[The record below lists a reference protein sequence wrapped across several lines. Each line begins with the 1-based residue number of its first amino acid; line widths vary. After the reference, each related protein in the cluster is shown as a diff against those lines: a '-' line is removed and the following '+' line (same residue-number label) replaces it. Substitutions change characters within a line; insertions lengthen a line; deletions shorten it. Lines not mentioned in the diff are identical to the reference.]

1 MSDTSLRPR
10 RSKRGASK
18 AASKRGASGRRPS
31 RALGVVG
38 VLGELLITAGVLV
51 FLFLGWYFGVHD
63 AQQRAEQNE
72 TAAAMSDQWTV
83 PKPAAP
89 EPEPAV
95 VPAPEFGEGYAVLKV
110 PRFGS
115 DYATV
120 IAEGAV
126 LSVLEQHI
134 GHFEGTAQPGEI
146 GNFAVAGHRT
156 TWGRP
161 LNLIHELVPN
171 DALVVETAD
180 GWYTYRY
187 RSGEIV
193 KPQAMD
199 VLLPVP
205 RQPGVEPTEAMITLV
220 ACHPMF
226 SARERFIGYGALESF
241 TPRVDG
247 PPASLAAPDGA

>member
-10 RSKRGASK
+10 R
-18 AASKRGASGRRPS
+18 RRPS
-31 RALGVVG
+31 RGASRGLGIVG

-51 FLFLGWYFGVHD
+51 FLFIGWYFGIHD
-63 AQQRAEQNE
+63 AQQRAEQDE
-72 TAAAMSDQWTV
+72 TAAALSDQWQV
-83 PKPAAP
+83 PEPTAEPAKPAP
-89 EPEPAV
+89 VAV
-95 VPAPEFGEGYAVLKV
+95 PTPEFGEGYAVLKV
-110 PRFGS
+110 PRFGP
-115 DYATV
+115 DYGTI

-161 LNLIHELVPN
+161 LNLIHELKPG

-241 TPRVDG
+241 TPRSDG
-247 PPASLAAPDGA
+247 PPASLAAPAPDGA